1 MPRYP
6 AAASRGR
13 RRPLADPRPIL
24 YPSRRRRVAEDPWNP
39 AGVPDLAA
47 RECGAPNQENSWMNS
62 SDPPGAPAGVRC
74 AWPSDRTA
82 ACPDLTVKPDY
93 YYGHHTPRGRVQVE
107 VGDGVRGR
115 DDTGIRVLTV
125 IITICTV
132 DIDCHGG
139 TDGTTPRQSRGG
151 TRNDCQKG

>member
-1 MPRYP
+1 
-6 AAASRGR
+6 
-13 RRPLADPRPIL
+13 
-24 YPSRRRRVAEDPWNP
+24 
-39 AGVPDLAA
+39 
-47 RECGAPNQENSWMNS
+47 MNS
-62 SDPPGAPAGVRC
+62 SDPPGAPACVRC

-82 ACPDLTVKPDY
+82 ACLDLTVKPDY
-93 YYGHHTPRGRVQVE
+93 SYGHHTPRGRVQVE

-151 TRNDCQKG
+151 TRNDCQKYLGAGVTTFVPKKRNTNYVTFRMCIYTKLDRTPLDTLVRSHIC